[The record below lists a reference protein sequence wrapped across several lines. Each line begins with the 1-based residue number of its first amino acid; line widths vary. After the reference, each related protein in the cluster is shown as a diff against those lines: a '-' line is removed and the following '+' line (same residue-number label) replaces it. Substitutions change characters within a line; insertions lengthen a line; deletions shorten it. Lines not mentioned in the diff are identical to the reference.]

1 MVAII
6 LIGFG
11 LLIVMGIPIGFCL
24 GLIPLISTMFFMRFS
39 PKVIPLEMF
48 ASLDSFPLMAI
59 PLFILAGNLMNTARI
74 THQLI
79 QLSNSIV
86 GWIRGGLAQV
96 NIVVSMLFAG
106 LNGSAVADA
115 VSVGSVLIPVMKDE
129 GYDPEFAAAVTA
141 SSSMIGAIIPPSV
154 GMVIY
159 GSTLGVSI
167 GGLFAA
173 GIIPGIL
180 IGTALMIVAYVISV
194 RRKYPVHSEKF
205 RLLEFLK
212 QFRDSILPLM
222 LPVIIIGGI
231 IFGVFTATEAAGIAV
246 GYTAFLALV
255 VYRNVSFPE
264 LIDCVFR
271 SGVTTGVILLLV
283 GASAPFAWLL
293 TILEV
298 PKIIAEGLTEIT
310 TNKIVVLILINIFL
324 LVMGMLLDATANI
337 LILGPILMPVAL
349 AFGIDPIHFS
359 LVMIINLVIG
369 LGTPPVGTVLF
380 ATVPVARVSVEKISV
395 AILPFCLAQLVILGF
410 VTYVPALTTW
420 IPSMLGYIYE

>member
-6 LIGFG
+6 LISFG

-24 GLIPLISTMFFMRFS
+24 GLIPLVSTMFFMRFS
-39 PKVIPLEMF
+39 PKVIPHEMF
-48 ASLDSFPLMAI
+48 SSLDSFPLMAI
-59 PLFILAGNLMNTARI
+59 PLFILAGNLMNTAKI

-96 NIVVSMLFAG
+96 NIVVSMLFSG
-106 LNGSAVADA
+106 LNGSAVADT
-115 VSVGSVLIPVMKDE
+115 VSVGSVLIPSMKDE
-129 GYDPEFAAAVTA
+129 GYDADFAAAVTA

-167 GGLFAA
+167 GALFAA

-180 IGTALMIVAYVISV
+180 IGLALMVVAYVISV

-205 RLLEFLK
+205 HLLEFLK
-212 QFRDSILPLM
+212 QFRNSVLPLM

-231 IFGVFTATEAAGIAV
+231 VFGVFTPTEAAGIAV

-255 VYRNVSFPE
+255 VYRNVSLSEFIE
-264 LIDCVFR
+264 CLFR

-298 PKIIAEGLTEIT
+298 PKIVAEGLGEIT
-310 TNKIVVLILINIFL
+310 TNKYLVLILINVFL

-359 LVMIINLVIG
+359 LVMIINLIIG

-380 ATVPVARVSVEKISV
+380 ATVPIARVSVEKIAV
-395 AILPFCLAQLVILGF
+395 AIVPFCLAQLVILGL

-420 IPSMLGYIYE
+420 IPSMLGYVY

>member
-1 MVAII
+1 MVTII
-6 LIGFG
+6 LISFG
-11 LLIVMGIPIGFCL
+11 LLITIGIPIGFCL
-24 GLIPLISTMFFMRFS
+24 GLIPLVSTMFFMRFS
-39 PKVIPLEMF
+39 PKVIPHEMF
-48 ASLDSFPLMAI
+48 SSLDTFPLMAI
-59 PLFILAGNLMNTARI
+59 PLFILAGNLMNTSKI

-79 QLSNSIV
+79 KLSNSLV

-106 LNGSAVADA
+106 LNGSAVADT

-129 GYDPEFAAAVTA
+129 GYDADFSAAVTA

-167 GGLFAA
+167 GALFAA

-180 IGTALMIVAYVISV
+180 IGLSLMIVAFVFSV
-194 RRKYPVHSEKF
+194 RRKYPVNSKKF
-205 RLLEFLK
+205 HPLEFLK
-212 QFRDSILPLM
+212 QLSHSILPLM

-231 IFGVFTATEAAGIAV
+231 VFGVFTATEAAGIAV

-255 VYRNVSFPE
+255 VYRNVTFSE

-298 PKIIAEGLTEIT
+298 PKIIAEGLTEVT
-310 TNKIVVLILINIFL
+310 TNKILVLILINIFL

-337 LILGPILMPVAL
+337 LILGPILMPVAI

-359 LVMIINLVIG
+359 LIMIINLIIG

-380 ATVPVARVSVEKISV
+380 ATVPIAKVSVEKISV

-410 VTYVPALTTW
+410 VTYVPALTMW
-420 IPSMLGYIYE
+420 IPTMLGYVY

>member
-1 MVAII
+1 MVAAI
-6 LIGFG
+6 LISFG
-11 LLIVMGIPIGFCL
+11 LLIVIGIPIGFCL
-24 GLIPLISTMFFMRFS
+24 GLIPLVSTMFFMRFS
-39 PKVIPLEMF
+39 PKVIPHEMF
-48 ASLDSFPLMAI
+48 SSLDTFPLMAI

-79 QLSNSIV
+79 RLSNSLV

-129 GYDPEFAAAVTA
+129 GYDADFAAAVTA

-167 GGLFAA
+167 GALFAA
-173 GIIPGIL
+173 GIIPGL
-180 IGTALMIVAYVISV
+180 MIGLALMIVAYVISV

-212 QFRDSILPLM
+212 QLQHSILPLM

-255 VYRNVSFPE
+255 VYRNVSFSE
-264 LIDCVFR
+264 FIDCLFR

-283 GASAPFAWLL
+283 GASAPFAWLI

-298 PKIIAEGLTEIT
+298 PKIIAEGLTEVT
-310 TNKIVVLILINIFL
+310 TNKFLVLILINVFL

-349 AFGIDPIHFS
+349 AFGIEPIHFS

-380 ATVPVARVSVEKISV
+380 ATVPIAKVSVEKISV
-395 AILPFCLAQLVILGF
+395 AILPFCLAQLAILGL
-410 VTYVPALTTW
+410 VTYVPALTMW
-420 IPSMLGYIYE
+420 IPTLLGYVY

>member
-6 LIGFG
+6 LISFG

-24 GLIPLISTMFFMRFS
+24 GLIPLVSTMFFMRFS
-39 PKVIPLEMF
+39 PKVIPHEMF
-48 ASLDSFPLMAI
+48 SSLDSFPLMAI

-96 NIVVSMLFAG
+96 NIVVSMLFSG
-106 LNGSAVADA
+106 LNGSAVADT
-115 VSVGSVLIPVMKDE
+115 VSVGSVLIPSMKDE
-129 GYDPEFAAAVTA
+129 GYDADFAAAVTA

-167 GGLFAA
+167 GALFAA

-180 IGTALMIVAYVISV
+180 IGLALMVVAYVISV

-205 RLLEFLK
+205 RLFEFLK
-212 QFRDSILPLM
+212 QFRNSVLPLM

-231 IFGVFTATEAAGIAV
+231 VFGVFTPTEAAGIAV

-255 VYRNVSFPE
+255 VYRNVSLSEFIE
-264 LIDCVFR
+264 CLFR

-298 PKIIAEGLTEIT
+298 PKIVAEGLGEIT
-310 TNKIVVLILINIFL
+310 SNKFLVLILINVFL

-359 LVMIINLVIG
+359 LVMIINLIIG

-380 ATVPVARVSVEKISV
+380 ATVPIAKVSVEKIAV
-395 AILPFCLAQLVILGF
+395 AIVPFCLAQLVILGL

-420 IPSMLGYIYE
+420 IPSKLGYVY

>member
-1 MVAII
+1 MVAAI
-6 LIGFG
+6 LISFG
-11 LLIVMGIPIGFCL
+11 LLIVIGIPIGFCL
-24 GLIPLISTMFFMRFS
+24 GLIPLVSTMFFMRFS
-39 PKVIPLEMF
+39 PKVIPHEMF
-48 ASLDSFPLMAI
+48 SSLDTFPLMAI

-79 QLSNSIV
+79 RLSNSLV

-129 GYDPEFAAAVTA
+129 GYDADFAAAVTA

-167 GGLFAA
+167 GALFAA
-173 GIIPGIL
+173 GIIPGL
-180 IGTALMIVAYVISV
+180 MIGLALMIVAYVISV

-212 QFRDSILPLM
+212 QLQHSILPLM

-255 VYRNVSFPE
+255 VYRNVSFSVF
-264 LIDCVFR
+264 IDCLFR

-283 GASAPFAWLL
+283 GASAPFAWLI

-298 PKIIAEGLTEIT
+298 PKIIAEGLTEVT
-310 TNKIVVLILINIFL
+310 TNKFLVLILINVFL

-349 AFGIDPIHFS
+349 AFGIEPIHFS

-380 ATVPVARVSVEKISV
+380 ATVPIAKVSVEKISV
-395 AILPFCLAQLVILGF
+395 AILPFCLAQLAILGL
-410 VTYVPALTTW
+410 VTYVPTLTMW
-420 IPSMLGYIYE
+420 IPTLLGYVY

>member
-1 MVAII
+1 MVTII
-6 LIGFG
+6 LISFG
-11 LLIVMGIPIGFCL
+11 LLITIGIPIGFCL

-39 PKVIPLEMF
+39 PKVIPHEMF
-48 ASLDSFPLMAI
+48 SSLDTFPLMAI
-59 PLFILAGNLMNTARI
+59 PLFILAGNLMNTSKI

-79 QLSNSIV
+79 KLSNSLV

-106 LNGSAVADA
+106 LNGSAVADT

-129 GYDPEFAAAVTA
+129 GYDADFSAAVTA

-167 GGLFAA
+167 GALFAA

-180 IGTALMIVAYVISV
+180 IGLSLMIVAFVISV
-194 RRKYPVHSEKF
+194 RRKYPVNSKKF
-205 RLLEFLK
+205 HPLEF
-212 QFRDSILPLM
+212 LM

-231 IFGVFTATEAAGIAV
+231 VFGVFTATEAAGIAV

-255 VYRNVSFPE
+255 VYRNVTFSE

-298 PKIIAEGLTEIT
+298 PKIIAEGLSEVT
-310 TNKIVVLILINIFL
+310 TNKILVLILINIFL

-337 LILGPILMPVAL
+337 LILGPILMPVAI
-349 AFGIDPIHFS
+349 AFGIAPIHFS
-359 LVMIINLVIG
+359 LIMIINLN
-369 LGTPPVGTVLF
+369 VLKNLIVNGNQMY
-380 ATVPVARVSVEKISV
+380 A
-395 AILPFCLAQLVILGF
+395 
-410 VTYVPALTTW
+410 
-420 IPSMLGYIYE
+420 